1 MAGADA
7 TNAGAAEE
15 NERNAAKEQTLG
27 GRRTITKGP
36 YRIMLKYF
44 SIKPG
49 FAKGIPVF

>member
-27 GRRTITKGP
+27 DRSTITIGP
-36 YRIMLKYF
+36 VPASVKIFFNKT
-44 SIKPG
+44 
-49 FAKGIPVF
+49 GIS